1 MTTAAI
7 ERIQKDRRAL
17 ALASALAV
25 ANEVAVAEGMALDE
39 SLITV
44 NEETSAGGNLWRIHY
59 GPRDYIN
66 QRGGDLIVLV
76 DQQSGDVRDVLH
88 GQ

>member
-1 MTTAAI
+1 
-7 ERIQKDRRAL
+7 
-17 ALASALAV
+17 
-25 ANEVAVAEGMALDE
+25 MALDE